1 MLNSL
6 FIFSEVHY
14 AIQQNR
20 GINAKN
26 RRISSISNFKRYQKF
41 RKVHFHVG
49 RKEKAIPSL
58 KNIKILSEYFGVP
71 IGYFY

>member
-1 MLNSL
+1 MAILYFRFSKWSSKHFLKMLNSL

-26 RRISSISNFKRYQKF
+26 RRISISNFKRYQKF

-49 RKEKAIPSL
+49 RKEKAIL
-58 KNIKILSEYFGVP
+58 V
-71 IGYFY
+71 